1 MSDCLFCKIISKEI
15 PAEIVYE
22 DEDVIAF
29 KDIKPV
35 APTHVLIVPKK
46 HIPTIINVDDN
57 MLIGKIHRIAVEIA
71 KKNSIASS
79 GFRIVCN
86 CNRYG
91 GQEVFHLHFHLIG
104 GRVMNWPPG

>member
-1 MSDCLFCKIISKEI
+1 MSSCLFCEIINKEI

-35 APTHVLIVPKK
+35 ASTHVLIVPKK
-46 HIPTIINVDDN
+46 HIPTIIDIDDD
-57 MLIGKIHRIAVEIA
+57 MLIGKIHRIAVELA
-71 KKNSIASS
+71 EKNNIASS

-86 CNRYG
+86 CNRHG

>member
-1 MSDCLFCKIISKEI
+1 MSDCLFCKIISREI

-35 APTHVLIVPKK
+35 APTHILIVPKI
-46 HIPTIINVDDN
+46 HIPTIIDIDDN
-57 MLIGKIHRIAVEIA
+57 MLIGKIRRIAVEIA
-71 KKNSIASS
+71 EKNNIASS

-86 CNRYG
+86 CNREG

-104 GRVMNWPPG
+104 GRIMHWPPG